1 MALSSF
7 STVQTSP
14 VLLAKICWS
23 LGSPVTLSEPSSMIE
38 SVSYMKIR
46 ASNPESA
53 RKLISKLLTHRRRRQ
68 ADLKWSMHIQLRC
81 VDTVSS

>member
-1 MALSSF
+1 M
-7 STVQTSP
+7 TS
-14 VLLAKICWS
+14 L
-23 LGSPVTLSEPSSMIE
+23 EE
-38 SVSYMKIR
+38 SHTHMKIR